1 MANSSF
7 AARMVAD
14 GPATLAPP
22 SFEGMGWLVAINM
35 GIMTIAFLGG
45 TMVVA
50 KLAGDWVRH
59 RRQDTPRSPTAI
71 YRLVGILF
79 AAGITV
85 RCGAEALALWGW
97 DTRDPAATASY
108 LTLKRFLDPIA
119 VTFGL
124 SGLTVLIMSEPGMV
138 EQLRQKPWPINMWLA
153 WPMVKRM
160 LKLAALTFVAAI
172 GVVSL
177 R

>member
-14 GPATLAPP
+14 GPPTLAPP

-45 TMVVA
+45 AMVVA
-50 KLAGDWVRH
+50 KLVGDWVRH
-59 RRQDTPRSPTAI
+59 RQDDPWPSPAAI

-97 DTRDPAATASY
+97 DTRDPASTAFY

-119 VTFGL
+119 VMFGL
-124 SGLTVLIMSEPGMV
+124 SGLATYVLSEPGMI
-138 EQLRQKPWPINMWLA
+138 EQQRKDPWPINMWLA
-153 WPMVKRM
+153 WPMVQRM
-160 LKLAALTFVAAI
+160 LWLGGLTFIAAI
-172 GVVSL
+172 GVVST

>member
-22 SFEGMGWLVAINM
+22 SFEGMGWLVALNM
-35 GIMTIAFLGG
+35 AIMTFAFLGG

-50 KLAGDWVRH
+50 KLVGDWVRH
-59 RRQDTPRSPTAI
+59 RRQDTPRSPAAI
-71 YRLVGILF
+71 YRLIGILF

-97 DTRDPAATASY
+97 DARDPAATAFY
-108 LTLKRFLDPIA
+108 LTLKRFLDPVA
-119 VTFGL
+119 VLFGL
-124 SGLTVLIMSEPGMV
+124 SGLMVYLCSEPGMI
-138 EQLRQKPWPINMWLA
+138 EQQRKEPFPIDMWLA

-160 LKLAALTFVAAI
+160 LKLAALTLAATI
-172 GVVSL
+172 AVVSL

>member
-22 SFEGMGWLVAINM
+22 SFEGMGWLVALNM

-45 TMVVA
+45 AMVVA
-50 KLAGDWVRH
+50 KLVGDWVKHRH
-59 RRQDTPRSPTAI
+59 QDTGRSPAAI
-71 YRLVGILF
+71 YRLIGILF

-108 LTLKRFLDPIA
+108 LTLKRFLDPAA
-119 VTFGL
+119 VGFGL
-124 SGLTVLIMSEPGMV
+124 SGLLIYVCSEPGMI
-138 EQLRQKPWPINMWLA
+138 EQQRKKPWPINMWLA

-160 LKLAALTFVAAI
+160 LWLGGITFIAAI
-172 GVVSL
+172 GVVST

>member
-1 MANSSF
+1 MAKSSF

-22 SFEGMGWLVAINM
+22 SFEGMGWLVALNM
-35 GIMTIAFLGG
+35 FFMTIAFLGG

-50 KLAGDWVRH
+50 KLVGDWVRH
-59 RRQDTPRSPTAI
+59 RRQDTPRSPAAI
-71 YRLVGILF
+71 YRLIGILF

-97 DTRDPAATASY
+97 DPREPMATATY
-108 LTLKRFLDPIA
+108 LTLKRFLDPVA

-124 SGLTVLIMSEPGMV
+124 SGMMIYVMSEPGMI
-138 EQLRQKPWPINMWLA
+138 EQQRKEPWPINMWMA

-160 LKLAALTFVAAI
+160 LKLAGLTFIAAV